1 MFLKWL
7 QNTVHANRTSAIK
20 IDGVG
25 YGGVCLVER
34 VCWAQTHYLKVREC
48 IRQYAMRKGAA
59 VVRVCQKQLL
69 MSYEGKIAGN
79 SLGRSSLFAIFQ
91 GFPLLI

>member
-34 VCWAQTHYLKVREC
+34 VCWAQKHYLEVHEC
-48 IRQYAMRKGAA
+48 MRQHAKRKGAA
-59 VVRVCQKQLL
+59 VVRVRQKQLV

-79 SLGRSSLFAIFQ
+79 SFGRSS
-91 GFPLLI
+91 